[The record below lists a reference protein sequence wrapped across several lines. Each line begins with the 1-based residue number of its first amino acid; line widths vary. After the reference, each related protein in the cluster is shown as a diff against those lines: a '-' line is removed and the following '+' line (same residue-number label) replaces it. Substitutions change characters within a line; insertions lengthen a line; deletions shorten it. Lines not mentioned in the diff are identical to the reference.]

1 MLKNNLECVTKF
13 FKVNPHDLVMPDKCT
28 LPQVRNAINMND
40 NIRQNHNSMIMI
52 EGVIIIATIITSGIV
67 FTRIEPGI
75 VRIIN
80 AVKSKDK
87 EVKEDH
93 NNKEEE

>member
-28 LPQVRNAINMND
+28 LPQIRNAMNIND
-40 NIRQNHNSMIMI
+40 NIRQNHNSMVVI
-52 EGVIIIATIITSGIV
+52 EGVIIIATLITSGIV
-67 FTRIEPGI
+67 FGCVEPGI
-75 VRIIN
+75 IRIIN
-80 AVKSKDK
+80 AVKSKNK
-87 EVKEDH
+87 EVKEDQ

>member
-40 NIRQNHNSMIMI
+40 NIRRNHNSMIMI

-87 EVKEDH
+87 EVKEDQ

>member
-87 EVKEDH
+87 EVKEDQ

>member
-67 FTRIEPGI
+67 FTRIEPSI